1 MSLRCVEKVESTEFG
16 NILDVGYNGEVKD
29 TQILA
34 LKVKWRPHRQ
44 RERRRRCEER
54 NEFSCGCVLH
64 LFGHVEW

>member
-16 NILDVGYNGEVKD
+16 NILGVGYNGEVKD

-44 RERRRRCEER
+44 WEPRRRCEEWR
-54 NEFSCGCVLH
+54 VQLWMCATSI
-64 LFGHVEW
+64 WSR